1 MRDNIIKRG
10 DKWAFVMELL
20 RDPATGKRRQKWF
33 SGYDTRKEAV
43 AARNAIRAEIA
54 TDTFVERSR
63 QTVHEFL
70 DDWLEAVEPTL
81 SPSTF
86 HSYERNLRLHV
97 KPRIGAL
104 RLPELDAGMI
114 NQLYAEAPCRG
125 KPRPTGRPQ
134 GPDRA
139 LHPHDPASSV
149 QGRRPMGSTPR
160 QPCRSGR
167 SSRHNGRCLPRDGH
181 LGRRDPGVVLERART
196 TNDRYYAA
204 WYLTATTGLR
214 RGEALGLR
222 WADLNLQTGRAS
234 IRQTLVCVNHE
245 VQISSPK
252 TTNSRRAIALDQGTI
267 AVILGH
273 RDAQAA
279 RKADVGDAW
288 PDHDLILTLTD
299 GRPIH
304 PERFSREFDRRIKRW
319 GLPRIRL
326 HDLRHTWATLA
337 LQAGVHPKVVSERLG
352 HANISITL
360 DTYSHVTPA
369 MQEDAAETVAE
380 FIRLET
386 ERGPGA

>member
-1 MRDNIIKRG
+1 MKDSIIKRG
-10 DKWAFVMELL
+10 NKWAFVVELL
-20 RDPATGKRRQKWF
+20 RDPATGKRRQKWY
-33 SGYDTRKEAV
+33 SGYDTRKEA
-43 AARNAIRAEIA
+43 ATARDTIRAELA
-54 TDTFVERSR
+54 AGTFVERSR
-63 QTVHEFL
+63 QTVHAYL

-86 HSYERNLRLHV
+86 HSYERNMRLHV
-97 KPRIGAL
+97 KPRIGAV
-104 RLPELDAGMI
+104 RLPDLDPGVI
-114 NQLYAEAPCRG
+114 NQLYAQLLAEGHRDHPGGLKARTVRYIHTILHRAF
-125 KPRPTGRPQ
+125 KDAVRWGR
-134 GPDRA
+134 
-139 LHPHDPASSV
+139 
-149 QGRRPMGSTPR
+149 
-160 QPCRSGR
+160 
-167 SSRHNGRCLPRDGH
+167 LPRNPVAAA
-181 LGRRDPGVVLERART
+181 DPPGTTAAASPEMVTWDAATLAQYLERART

-204 WYLTATTGLR
+204 WYLVATTGLR

-222 WADLNLQTGRAS
+222 WADLNLEAGRAS

-252 TTNSRRAIALDQGTI
+252 TTKSRRAIALDQGTI
-267 AVILGH
+267 AVIREH
-273 RDAQAA
+273 RDAQAEQA
-279 RKADVGDAW
+279 AAIGDEW

-304 PERFSREFDRRIKRW
+304 PERFSREFDRRIQRW

-380 FIRLET
+380 FIRTAT
-386 ERGPGA
+386 ERGQGA